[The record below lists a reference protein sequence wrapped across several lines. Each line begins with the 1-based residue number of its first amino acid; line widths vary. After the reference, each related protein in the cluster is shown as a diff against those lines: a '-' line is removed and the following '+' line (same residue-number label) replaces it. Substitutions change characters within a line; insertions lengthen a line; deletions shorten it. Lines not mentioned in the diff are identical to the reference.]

1 MRHIIA
7 ILRGRKGVRWRDSI
21 CCEEW
26 LVSDCV
32 RWRRA
37 SGGGDGGVVCM
48 LYLRW
53 CTRRGRLCM
62 IELVSRLDRVR
73 VRRGRLEL
81 SLWPAH
87 RQQARRSD
95 GTKDR
100 FTACDEVVAVLSCSA
115 EADFMG

>member
-1 MRHIIA
+1 MKTARIAREEGAMRHIIA

-48 LYLRW
+48 LYLRFGGAHAGGGW
-53 CTRRGRLCM
+53 LCM

-73 VRRGRLEL
+73 VRRGRLAL
-81 SLWPAH
+81 S
-87 RQQARRSD
+87 
-95 GTKDR
+95 
-100 FTACDEVVAVLSCSA
+100 
-115 EADFMG
+115 

>member
-1 MRHIIA
+1 MKTARIAREAGAMRHIIA

-26 LVSDCV
+26 LVSGDCV

-48 LYLRW
+48 LYLRFGGAHAGGGW
-53 CTRRGRLCM
+53 LCM

-73 VRRGRLEL
+73 VRRGRLGL
-81 SLWPAH
+81 S
-87 RQQARRSD
+87 
-95 GTKDR
+95 
-100 FTACDEVVAVLSCSA
+100 
-115 EADFMG
+115 